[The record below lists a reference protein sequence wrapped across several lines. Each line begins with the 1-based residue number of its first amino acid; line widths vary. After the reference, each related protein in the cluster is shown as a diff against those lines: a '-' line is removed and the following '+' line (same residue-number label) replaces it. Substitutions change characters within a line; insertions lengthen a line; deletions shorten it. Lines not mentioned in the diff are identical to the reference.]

1 MTPIYSLTYTY
12 VNTDSCDTVTET
24 VAFSTSIDTLKSKA
38 TDINKNIWDEM
49 WITDKDSLLLT
60 IGKDLSTEIYCI
72 STIKLI

>member
-12 VNTDSCDTVTET
+12 VNTDSCDVVTET

-49 WITDKDSLLLT
+49 WVYSKESLLLT
-60 IGKDLSTEIYCI
+60 IGKNLSTEIYTI
-72 STIKLI
+72 TQIKLI